1 MLYFNCFDK
10 SRNALNDN
18 WLQQSKLVIGND
30 VLFANVVALLLRG
43 HSVTIPVKGVSMLPF
58 IRGDRDN
65 VVLEPVEACTPEG
78 SARIRVNVGDIVLFR
93 YAGRYI
99 LHRILEF
106 DGERAVIQGDG
117 VSRNKEICWRDDIC
131 GRVIQIIKADGT
143 VIDPYS
149 VAMRRKLAVWM
160 RLRPFRRYILF
171 IYKRII
177 RLA

>member
-1 MLYFNCFDK
+1 MPG
-10 SRNALNDN
+10 RNGAFQYMDR
-18 WLQQSKLVIGND
+18 LVIGND
-30 VLFANVVALLLRG
+30 ILFANVVALLSRG

-65 VVLEPVEACTPEG
+65 VVLEPVESCTPEG

-106 DGERAVIQGDG
+106 DGDSAVIQGDG
-117 VSRNKEICWRDDIC
+117 VSRNKEICRRDDIC
-131 GRVIQIIKADGT
+131 GRVTQIIKADGT

-149 VAMRRKLAVWM
+149 AAMRRKLAIWM

-171 IYKRII
+171 IYRRII
-177 RLA
+177 RLT

>member
-1 MLYFNCFDK
+1 MLCPH
-10 SRNALNDN
+10 LNGAFQYMDR
-18 WLQQSKLVIGND
+18 LIIGND
-30 VLFANVVALLLRG
+30 ILFANVVALLLRG

-131 GRVIQIIKADGT
+131 GRVTQIIKADGT
-143 VIDPYS
+143 IIDPYS
-149 VAMRRKLAVWM
+149 VAMRRKLAVW
-160 RLRPFRRYILF
+160 RCLRPFRRYILF

-177 RLA
+177 RLT